1 MKQTMKEIIRTL
13 RLGNAAM
20 VVDPDL
26 GSRAD
31 TAMKQDNLLDLIEVF
46 VNACE
51 VSEKEEKK

>member
-13 RLGNAAM
+13 RLGNVAM

-31 TAMKQDNLLDLIEVF
+31 TAMKQDGLLDLLELF
-46 VNACE
+46 VDGCE
-51 VSEKEEKK
+51 EISEKEKK

>member
-13 RLGNAAM
+13 RLGNVAM

-31 TAMKQDNLLDLIEVF
+31 TAMKQDNLLDLVEVF